1 MEIVALVEN
10 TTRSGLAVKHGLS
23 FYIRT
28 RAHRLLF
35 DLGPDG
41 TLFENA
47 LKKAIDI
54 AEVDTV
60 IISHGHYDHG
70 GALKRFLEI
79 NSKAKI
85 YVQREAFEPHYS
97 KRGLVK
103 VPIGIDE
110 KLKNK
115 RQIVLLEGDCRID
128 GELSLFT
135 VDKTEKYHSSAND
148 SLYDRNGR
156 DAFSHEQNLIITE
169 NQVAIVMGCGHA
181 GVVNIM
187 EKAGDCEPHVCVGG
201 FHLFNPHTKK
211 TVPRDV
217 LDGIAVELQKY
228 ADTEFYTCHCTGEEA
243 YEYLSQKMKNLHYI
257 SCGDRLEV

>member
-1 MEIVALVEN
+1 MEVIALVEN
-10 TTRSGLAVKHGLS
+10 TTKSGCAVKHGLS

-28 RAHRLLF
+28 KSHRILF

-47 LKKAIDI
+47 RKKDIDLS
-54 AEVDTV
+54 EVDTV

-70 GALKRFLEI
+70 GALKRFLEV
-79 NSKAKI
+79 NSKSRI

-97 KRGLVK
+97 KVGFMK
-103 VPIGIDE
+103 IPIGIDE
-110 KLKNK
+110 KLKDNG
-115 RQIVLLEGDCRID
+115 QIALLEGDYQID

-148 SLYDRNGR
+148 SLLDKNGR
-156 DAFSHEQNLIITE
+156 DAFSHEQNLVINE
-169 NQVAIVMGCGHA
+169 NQVAVIMGCGHT

-187 EKAGDCEPHVCVGG
+187 EKAECYKPDVCIGG
-201 FHLFNPHTKK
+201 FHLFNPRTKI

-217 LDGIAVELQKY
+217 LDGIAGELRKF
-228 ADTEFYTCHCTGEEA
+228 ADTRFYTCHCTGEEA
-243 YEYLSQKMKNLHYI
+243 YEYLSQKMENLHYI
-257 SCGDRLEV
+257 SCGDRLEI